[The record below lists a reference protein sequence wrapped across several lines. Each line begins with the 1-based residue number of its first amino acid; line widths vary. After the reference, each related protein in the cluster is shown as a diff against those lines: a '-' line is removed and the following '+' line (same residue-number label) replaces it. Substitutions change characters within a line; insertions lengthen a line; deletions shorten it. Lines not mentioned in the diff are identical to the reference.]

1 MYKHMFDTTTNTEPP
16 SAEVSTEPPSVTLST
31 EPTNPETTNDIYVR
45 TATAADA
52 KYAFLIAAEMKAS
65 AIARGTGIANR
76 SPESLMEK
84 MESGHAVIA
93 LNKEGTW
100 AGFSYIESWE
110 GGAFVSNS
118 GMIVNPAFRERGVA
132 KAIKKN
138 IFQLSRTLY
147 PTAKIFSITTG
158 AAIMKLNTALGF
170 EPVTYARITKDS
182 RFWEKC
188 KQCVNYSLL
197 EKMAYSNCLC
207 TAMLYEPPVL
217 S

>member
-1 MYKHMFDTTTNTEPP
+1 LAYWHSLFIHEYMFETQTTTETEPP
-16 SAEVSTEPPSVTLST
+16 SSEVMP
-31 EPTNPETTNDIYVR
+31 IIVR

-52 KYAFLIAAEMKAS
+52 KYAFFIAAEMKAS

-93 LNKEGTW
+93 LSLDGTW

-110 GGAFVSNS
+110 NGAFVSNS

-132 KAIKKN
+132 KAIKKA

-147 PTAKIFSITTG
+147 PKAKVFSITTG

-170 EPVTYARITKDS
+170 EPVTYDQITRDN

-188 KQCVNYSLL
+188 RQCVNFSLL
-197 EKMAYSNCLC
+197 EKMGYNNCLC
-207 TAMLYEPPVL
+207 TAMLFQPT

>member
-1 MYKHMFDTTTNTEPP
+1 LAYWHSLFIHEYMFETQTTTETEPP
-16 SAEVSTEPPSVTLST
+16 SSEVMP
-31 EPTNPETTNDIYVR
+31 IIVR

-52 KYAFLIAAEMKAS
+52 KYAFFIAAEMKSS

-93 LNKEGTW
+93 LSLDGTW

-110 GGAFVSNS
+110 NGAFVSNS

-132 KAIKKN
+132 KAIKKV

-147 PTAKIFSITTG
+147 PKAKVFSITTG

-170 EPVTYARITKDS
+170 EPVTYDQITRDN

-188 KQCVNYSLL
+188 RQCVNFSLL
-197 EKMAYSNCLC
+197 EKMGYSHCLC
-207 TAMLYEPPVL
+207 TAMLFQPT

>member
-1 MYKHMFDTTTNTEPP
+1 MFDTTTTNTEPP
-16 SAEVSTEPPSVTLST
+16 SAEVPI
-31 EPTNPETTNDIYVR
+31 DIIVR
-45 TATAADA
+45 TASAADA

-65 AIARGTGIANR
+65 AISRGTGIANR
-76 SPESLMEK
+76 SPESLMGK

-93 LNKEGTW
+93 LSKEGTW

-147 PTAKIFSITTG
+147 PDAKIFSITTG
-158 AAIMKLNTALGF
+158 AAIMKLNTALGY
-170 EPVTYARITKDS
+170 EPVTYAQITKDH

-188 KQCVNYSLL
+188 KQCVNFSIL
-197 EKMAYSNCLC
+197 ENKGYSNCLC